1 MSRTGDDAVLMLDVV
16 SRLDA
21 RDRSDLAPPT
31 KSFRDASRRGRWPAG
46 RVPPDLYASASSWTA
61 APFTI

>member
-1 MSRTGDDAVLMLDVV
+1 MSRTGDDAVLMLDFV

-31 KSFRDASRRGRWPAG
+31 KSFRDASRRVAG
-46 RVPPDLYASASSWTA
+46 LRVAFRPDLYASASSWTA
-61 APFTI
+61 APFI